1 MNKKMLLFKWKSL
14 CVIDNIRQKG
24 DQYQSG
30 KIKHLKGRT
39 DIALGAIFRRKIS
52 GEKNCLGLD
61 YICVCMCFTYI
72 ADKRDRE
79 KDR

>member
-1 MNKKMLLFKWKSL
+1 MNKKMLLSKWKSL

-52 GEKNCLGLD
+52 GEK
-61 YICVCMCFTYI
+61 T
-72 ADKRDRE
+72 A
-79 KDR
+79 